1 MSRYYNSWPSH
12 KIKYKFKDYQSVSE
26 TYSQAYQDIFVLTVL
41 NGQRQGFY
49 LEIGCNVPDHTN
61 NTYLLS
67 KQYNWTG
74 VSIDFLADLEPAWK
88 AMRPKDLFLAC
99 DAFSIDY
106 AEMLADCQIVDYLQ
120 LDIDPAPN
128 TLALLNKLPLSTHRF
143 RVITFETDIYAG
155 QSNHIVREQSRK
167 ILTDHG
173 YTLVVGDVLV
183 DSKLPYEDWW
193 VDLNLTD
200 KTTVLEIQDH
210 AKSTQ
215 DPRALLFDIGS

>member
-1 MSRYYNSWPSH
+1 MSRYYNSWPTQKLRYS
-12 KIKYKFKDYQSVSE
+12 FYQHQTIAE

-41 NGQRQGFY
+41 NGQRDGFY

-74 VSIDFLADLEPAWK
+74 VSIDFLSELEPAWK
-88 AMRPKDLFLAC
+88 AMRPKDLFLAR
-99 DAFSIDY
+99 DAFGIDY
-106 AEMLADCQIVDYLQ
+106 AEMLTDCHIVDYLQ

-128 TLALLNKLPLSTHRF
+128 TLALLSRLPLTTKRF

-155 QSNHIVREQSRK
+155 STNQLVREQSRK

-193 VDLNLTD
+193 VDLELVD
-200 KTTVLEIQDH
+200 KTTVLQIQEH
-210 AKSTQ
+210 GKFTQ
-215 DPRALLFDIGS
+215 DPKILLFNTES